1 MQLDWWPALQG
12 TIDAEVVSTTAEA
25 TMRCA
30 PVLVLMAVA
39 AAAQAPSPESQA
51 TQALLAEVRQL
62 RQDLYATATT
72 IQRVQIVM
80 YRLQAE
86 GAELNRAAQRL
97 DEARVRCSQ
106 TQMQRKW
113 LAAQIQ
119 MTEGRRRDSQNAA
132 DQKAAEAMLVQL
144 KSNDDAL
151 TDAEQQCRP
160 GEIDAET
167 QLRAEQAKM
176 NELQDKLDKLDR
188 ALAGLAGYGESP
200 GRGSR

>member
-1 MQLDWWPALQG
+1 
-12 TIDAEVVSTTAEA
+12 
-25 TMRCA
+25 
-30 PVLVLMAVA
+30 MAAA
-39 AAAQAPSPESQA
+39 AAAQAPAPESQA